1 MLYCRSTTTQ
11 IPFDLPK
18 GGQMGKS
25 LKGKELGKGI
35 TQRKDGL
42 YQARFVNRFGKRQT
56 IYAKTY
62 NDITKKLRDSQY
74 EDEKQLNVVNSNMTL
89 DEWYAVWLE
98 TCKMNCRDTTK
109 RTYEIQYNRL
119 RQELGWRKLTNLNL
133 VIIQNAFNHLK
144 TDSSRRDCKAVLVD
158 MLNRA
163 VEADLL
169 NKNIALSVNTKI
181 ECKETVEKRVLTTE
195 EIKLLY
201 QSSKDSQLYPFFVVA
216 LNTGMRIGEILGL
229 TWDCVDFESGI
240 IHVEKTLCY
249 LPNNGKAIYE
259 FHVPKTKAGK
269 RNIPMSKQVR
279 EVLKEQR
286 EWVKDV
292 NTRFNPQAEFE
303 DLVFISKTN
312 HPLHESNIRTAIL
325 YLVDRINEVN
335 PTEKFERF
343 TPHCLRHTFATNCI
357 AKGMR
362 PKTLQKLLGHNS
374 LQMTMDLYCHVL
386 DETLKEEMAI
396 VAEMV

>member
-1 MLYCRSTTTQ
+1 
-11 IPFDLPK
+11 
-18 GGQMGKS
+18 MGKS

-74 EDEKQLNVVNSNMTL
+74 EDEKQLNIVNSNMTL
-89 DEWYAVWLE
+89 DEWYVVWLE

-109 RTYEIQYNRL
+109 RTYKIQYNRL
-119 RQELGWRKLTNLNL
+119 REELGWRKLKDLNL
-133 VIIQNAFNHLK
+133 VVIQKAFNHLK

-158 MLNRA
+158 ILNRA
-163 VEADLL
+163 AEADLL
-169 NKNIALSVNTKI
+169 NKNAALSVNTKI
-181 ECKETVEKRVLTTE
+181 ERKEAVEKRVLTTE

-201 QSSKDSQLYPFFVVA
+201 QSSKGSQLYPFFVVA

-229 TWDCVDFESGI
+229 TWDCVDFDNNMLR
-240 IHVEKTLCY
+240 VEKTLCH
-249 LPNNGKAIYE
+249 LPNNGNAIYE
-259 FHVPKTKAGK
+259 FHPPKSKAGK
-269 RNIPMSKQVR
+269 RNIPMSKQVK
-279 EVLKEQR
+279 EVLQEQKA
-286 EWVKDV
+286 WHDGIL
-292 NTRFNPQAEFE
+292 TRFQPQAGFE
-303 DLVFISKTN
+303 NLVFTSKTN
-312 HPLHESNIRTAIL
+312 HPLNASNIRTAIL

-335 PTEKFERF
+335 PAEKFERF

>member
-1 MLYCRSTTTQ
+1 MLYFTGTTIE

-18 GGQMGKS
+18 GGKMGKS

-42 YQARFVNRFGKRQT
+42 YQARFINRFGKRQT

-62 NDITKKLRDSQY
+62 SEITKKLRDSQY
-74 EDEKQLNVVNSNMTL
+74 EDEKQINVVNTNMTL

-98 TCKMNCRDTTK
+98 TCKKNCRDTTK
-109 RTYEIQYNRL
+109 RTYEIQYKRL
-119 RQELGWRKLTNLNL
+119 REELGWRKLTNLNL

-144 TDSSRRDCKAVLVD
+144 SDSSRQHCKALLVD
-158 MLNRA
+158 ILNRA
-163 VEADLL
+163 IEADLL
-169 NKNIALSVNTKI
+169 NKNVALSVNTRI
-181 ECKETVEKRVLTTE
+181 ECKETEEKHVLTAE
-195 EIKLLY
+195 EIELLY
-201 QSSKDSQLYPFFVVA
+201 QSSKNSQLYPFFVLA
-216 LNTGMRIGEILGL
+216 LNTGMRMGEMLGL

-249 LPNNGKAIYE
+249 LPNKGKAIYE
-259 FHVPKTKAGK
+259 FHVPKTRAGK
-269 RNIPMSKQVR
+269 RNIPMSKQVQ
-279 EVLKEQR
+279 EVLQTQR
-286 EWVKDV
+286 AWVEDV
-292 NTRFNPQAEFE
+292 NTRFQPQTGFE
-303 DLVFISKTN
+303 NLVFISKTN

-325 YLVDRINEVN
+325 YLIERINEEN
-335 PTEKFERF
+335 QANCFARF

-362 PKTLQKLLGHNS
+362 PKTLQKILGHNS

>member
-1 MLYCRSTTTQ
+1 
-11 IPFDLPK
+11 
-18 GGQMGKS
+18 MGKS

-74 EDEKQLNVVNSNMTL
+74 EDEKQLNIVNSNMTL
-89 DEWYAVWLE
+89 DEWYVVWLE

-109 RTYEIQYNRL
+109 RTYKIQYNRL
-119 RQELGWRKLTNLNL
+119 REELGWRKLKDLNL
-133 VIIQNAFNHLK
+133 VVIQKAFNHLK

-169 NKNIALSVNTKI
+169 NKNAALSVNTKI
-181 ECKETVEKRVLTTE
+181 ERKEAVEKRVLTTE

-201 QSSKDSQLYPFFVVA
+201 QSSKGSQLYPFFVVA

-229 TWDCVDFESGI
+229 TWDCVDFDNNMLR
-240 IHVEKTLCY
+240 VEKTLCH
-249 LPNNGKAIYE
+249 LPNNGNAIYE
-259 FHVPKTKAGK
+259 FHPPKSKAGK
-269 RNIPMSKQVR
+269 RNIPMSKQVK
-279 EVLKEQR
+279 EVLQEQKA
-286 EWVKDV
+286 WHDGIL
-292 NTRFNPQAEFE
+292 TRFQPQAGFE
-303 DLVFISKTN
+303 NLVFTSKTN
-312 HPLHESNIRTAIL
+312 HPLNASNIRTAIL
-325 YLVDRINEVN
+325 YLVDRISEVN
-335 PTEKFERF
+335 PAEKFERF